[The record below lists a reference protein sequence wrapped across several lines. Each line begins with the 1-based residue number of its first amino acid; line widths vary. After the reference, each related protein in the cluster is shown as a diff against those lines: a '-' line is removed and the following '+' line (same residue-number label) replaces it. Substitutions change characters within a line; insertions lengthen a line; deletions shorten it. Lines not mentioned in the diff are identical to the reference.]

1 MGALVS
7 RLFAA
12 THDALSVESEA
23 AVLGAVRRELLRS
36 ASGRVVEVGA
46 GTGENLGHYAAL
58 AAEAAAASGD
68 AGDGDKAATAA
79 TTAGGCGLGGAPP
92 APYTRL
98 VLVEPNP
105 HMRARLHARVD
116 GLRDRRLAAGVEV
129 VDAAL
134 PALPFADASF
144 DTVVLFLVLCSVPDV
159 PAAVAEARRLLAP
172 GGRVLLVEHLA
183 AKQPAIAARQARWEW
198 LWRIL
203 FDGCRLCRE
212 TLDMVA
218 AGGFDVG
225 GVAERSWRLN
235 AFDDLWLARLGVGIV
250 TMRGDGGEGG
260 TEGVMAAA

>member
-1 MGALVS
+1 
-7 RLFAA
+7 
-12 THDALSVESEA
+12 
-23 AVLGAVRRELLRS
+23 
-36 ASGRVVEVGA
+36 VEVGA

-68 AGDGDKAATAA
+68 AGDGDKAAAAA
-79 TTAGGCGLGGAPP
+79 TAEGGGGLGG

-116 GLRDRRLAAGVEV
+116 GLGDRRLAAGVEV

-134 PALPFADASF
+134 PALPFPDASF

-183 AKQPAIAARQARWEW
+183 AKQPAMAASQARWEW

-203 FDGCRLCRE
+203 FDGCRLRRE
-212 TLDMVA
+212 TLDVVA

-235 AFDDLWLARLGVGIV
+235 VFDDLWLARLGVGIV
-250 TMRGDGGEGG
+250 KLRGDGGGGG
-260 TEGVMAAA
+260 T